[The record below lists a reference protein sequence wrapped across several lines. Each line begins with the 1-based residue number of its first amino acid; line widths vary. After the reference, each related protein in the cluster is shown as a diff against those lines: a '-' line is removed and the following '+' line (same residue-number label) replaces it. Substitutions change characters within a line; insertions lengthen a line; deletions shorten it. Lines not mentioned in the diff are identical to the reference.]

1 MPTRAVPA
9 TVPNPGD
16 FDRWLFLTDV
26 EQELNGFEWEWA
38 EDTITKVFLLHQTNS
53 QTHPMSCPS
62 LVDGNPMRCKLCEIE
77 LGDGYVGLKAK
88 ETLARLTPEEDW
100 FKCENCKASGYVPHI
115 DITGTKMI
123 VKKCPICHGRGKWK
137 L

>member
-38 EDTITKVFLLHQTNS
+38 EEAISRVLHTHQNS
-53 QTHPMSCPS
+53 IETWPIACPS
-62 LVDGNPMRCKLCEIE
+62 MADGNPTRCLLCERE
-77 LGDGYVGLKAK
+77 LGDGYTGYNAK
-88 ETLARLTPEEDW
+88 EALARLTPDEDW
-100 FKCENCKASGYVPHI
+100 FKCENCKASGYVSHI
-115 DITGTKMI
+115 DVTGSKMI
-123 VKKCPICHGRGKWK
+123 AQKCPICHGRGKWK

>member
-38 EDTITKVFLLHQTNS
+38 EEAISRVLHTSPEQHHRRMAYVLS
-53 QTHPMSCPS
+53 
-62 LVDGNPMRCKLCEIE
+62 VDGR
-77 LGDGYVGLKAK
+77 
-88 ETLARLTPEEDW
+88 W
-100 FKCENCKASGYVPHI
+100 
-115 DITGTKMI
+115 
-123 VKKCPICHGRGKWK
+123 
-137 L
+137 